1 MPLVLSIPARELFDE
16 STSTIIEIPAKKLV
30 LEHSL
35 VSISKW
41 ESKWHKPYIPPLMAT
56 KKEAAKSR
64 EEELDYVRCM
74 TIGDNVDPMIY
85 YGLSRK
91 NRLDIQQYINDP
103 MTATII
109 TQNNK
114 KPGRSEV
121 ITSELIYYWMTAL
134 NIPFQPCEKWHLN
147 RLLKLI
153 EVCAIKNEQP
163 KKMSPKSIAKRNHS
177 LNAARRAKHHSK
189 G

>member
-1 MPLVLSIPARELFDE
+1 MPLVLSVPARELFDE
-16 STSTIIEIPAKKLV
+16 ATSTIFEIPAKRLV

-41 ESKWHKPYIPPLMAT
+41 ESKWHKPYIPPPMAT
-56 KKEAAKSR
+56 RKEAERTK

-74 TIGDNVDPMIY
+74 TIGDNIDPMIY
-85 YGLSRK
+85 YGLSKK
-91 NRLDIQQYINDP
+91 NMQAIQAYVNDP
-103 MTATII
+103 MTATIVSPGK
-109 TQNNK
+109 K
-114 KPGRSEV
+114 KPGKAEI

-134 NIPFQPCEKWHLN
+134 SIPFQPCEKWHLN

-153 EVCAIKNEQP
+153 EVCAAKNEQP